1 MAKGARKALVLLLSD
16 WRSSSSSSS
25 SSGVNVGERG
35 WCDGMSRAAVGA
47 KA

>member
-25 SSGVNVGERG
+25 SGVNVAERG